1 MNGLSVQNGH
11 RGHWRHSPS
20 DTKPVD
26 APASRKAI
34 LDPPFCDAF
43 QRATGVA
50 NPRVSRPTRAAQTV
64 IAGDYGLTT
73 ASIAWIPHAGGF

>member
-1 MNGLSVQNGH
+1 MHPRLEKQFSTRRFVTLFNGRDV
-11 RGHWRHSPS
+11 
-20 DTKPVD
+20 
-26 APASRKAI
+26 
-34 LDPPFCDAF
+34 F
-43 QRATGVA
+43 QWGTGVA